1 VNKYPNNWARA
12 TRSNNKKRALVRSE
26 FDTED

>member
-12 TRSNNKKRALVRSE
+12 TRSNKTKRALVRSE
-26 FDTED
+26 FDTDD